1 VTGNALAARKQAPV
15 TAGAGPVLRL
25 HEVRKDFGGHAALD
39 GVSLEVTEG
48 EVVVVVGPSGS
59 GKSTLVR
66 CVHQLEDIDSGSIYL
81 DGELLGHE
89 RHRGGLRPLTP
100 RGIAAQRRR
109 IGMVFQQ
116 FHLFPHF
123 TALRNV
129 SEAPVRVHGRKRA
142 DAEREA
148 MELLDRVGLRDR
160 AHHYPRQLSGG
171 QQQRV
176 AIARALATR
185 PRVML
190 FDEPTSALDPELV
203 DEVLAVLRGLAADGL
218 TMVVVTH
225 EMAFA
230 REVADR
236 CVFMEAG
243 RVVEAGPP
251 EEFFGRPA
259 SPRLQAFLSRHTASG
274 RTES

>member
-1 VTGNALAARKQAPV
+1 MTGDVLATRAPGSG
-15 TAGAGPVLRL
+15 TTERPPVLRL
-25 HEVRKDFGGHAALD
+25 HEVRKLFSGHAALD
-39 GVSLEVTEG
+39 GVGLEVAEG

-66 CVHQLEDIDSGSIYL
+66 CVHQLEDIDAGAIYL

-89 RHRGGLRPLTP
+89 HHRGGLRPLTE
-100 RGIAAQRRR
+100 RGAAAQRRR
-109 IGMVFQQ
+109 MGMVFQQ

-129 SEAPVRVHGRKRA
+129 TEAPVRVHGRRRA
-142 DAEREA
+142 DAEAEA

-203 DEVLAVLRGLAADGL
+203 DEVLAVVRGLAGDGL
-218 TMVVVTH
+218 TMLVVTH

-236 CVFMEAG
+236 CVFMDAG
-243 RVVEAGPP
+243 RVVETGPP
-251 EEFFGRPA
+251 EEFFGNPRSA
-259 SPRLQAFLSRHTASG
+259 RLQTFLSRHTASG
-274 RTES
+274 RSES

>member
-1 VTGNALAARKQAPV
+1 MT
-15 TAGAGPVLRL
+15 
-25 HEVRKDFGGHAALD
+25 
-39 GVSLEVTEG
+39 
-48 EVVVVVGPSGS
+48 
-59 GKSTLVR
+59 
-66 CVHQLEDIDSGSIYL
+66 
-81 DGELLGHE
+81 
-89 RHRGGLRPLTP
+89 
-100 RGIAAQRRR
+100 
-109 IGMVFQQ
+109 
-116 FHLFPHF
+116 
-123 TALRNV
+123 
-129 SEAPVRVHGRKRA
+129 
-142 DAEREA
+142 
-148 MELLDRVGLRDR
+148 
-160 AHHYPRQLSGG
+160 
-171 QQQRV
+171 
-176 AIARALATR
+176 RALATR

-251 EEFFGRPA
+251 EEFFGRPR

-274 RTES
+274 RTEA